1 MREPIPIHRS
11 WTAELDER
19 ARRLRWLLLD
29 VDGVLTDGRLWF
41 SAEGE
46 AMKSFDVRD
55 GLAVQLAR
63 RAGLEVG
70 ILSARSSPVVTRR
83 AADLGLTEVLQG
95 EDDKLRAFEQLL
107 ARHALAPDQVA
118 YLADDLQDLAVLGR
132 CGLPASPADAVAEV
146 RARVLYVT
154 EAAGGRGAVRELVER
169 LLTARGA
176 WSGIVAGCA
185 GSEEPD
191 DS

>member
-1 MREPIPIHRS
+1 MREPFPVNRS

-41 SAEGE
+41 SADGE
-46 AMKSFDVRD
+46 VMKSFDVRD

-70 ILSARSSPVVTRR
+70 ILSARSSPVVARR
-83 AADLGLTEVLQG
+83 AADLGLAEVLQG
-95 EDDKLRAFEQLL
+95 EADKLRAFEQLL
-107 ARHALAPDQVA
+107 ARHGLTPDEVA
-118 YLADDLQDLAVLGR
+118 YLADDLQDLPVLAR
-132 CGLPASPADAVAEV
+132 CGLPASPADAVVEV
-146 RARVLYVT
+146 RERVLYVT
-154 EAAGGRGAVRELVER
+154 AAAGGRGAVRELVER
-169 LLTARGA
+169 LLSARGA
-176 WSGIVAGCA
+176 WSGIVARFA